1 MADWN
6 GAPPEHRKMLPVRW
20 DGTINYGHLLMTLTF
35 IVGSLFAWAD
45 QRAELAQAQRDIL
58 ALRREMEREQLRTTS
73 AVDGLRA
80 AIDRQGEQ
88 TRAAIERVS
97 DKLDRKADRP

>member
-6 GAPPEHRKMLPVRW
+6 GSPPEHRKMLPVRW

-58 ALRREMEREQLRTTS
+58 GLRREMEREQLRTTA
-73 AVDGLRA
+73 AVDGLRS

-88 TRAAIERVS
+88 TRAA
-97 DKLDRKADRP
+97 LDRLADKIDQRRGPP